1 METKERARVEG
12 ELRLQEVGGQRV
24 GYGDCAREGGN
35 EQRNERKEEE
45 NGWRVYERA
54 CSAVFFF
61 FNPAPRFFQFHRTQL
76 SAEDFRGFCSRPE
89 TEGETIR

>member
-35 EQRNERKEEE
+35 ERRKRTKGGER
-45 NGWRVYERA
+45 VA
-54 CSAVFFF
+54 CL
-61 FNPAPRFFQFHRTQL
+61 RK
-76 SAEDFRGFCSRPE
+76 GM
-89 TEGETIR
+89 

>member
-61 FNPAPRFFQFHRTQL
+61 FF
-76 SAEDFRGFCSRPE
+76 
-89 TEGETIR
+89 